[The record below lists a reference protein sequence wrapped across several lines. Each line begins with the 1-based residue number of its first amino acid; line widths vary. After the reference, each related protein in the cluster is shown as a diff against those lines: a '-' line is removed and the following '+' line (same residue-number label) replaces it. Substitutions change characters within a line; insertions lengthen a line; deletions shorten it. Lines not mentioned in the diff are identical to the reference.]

1 MDAPKPEQ
9 YAIDTTAQFAP
20 DTFIWLEQS
29 RGLNG
34 GASLKDIT
42 SVQLPSSEGIMSH
55 KSIGH
60 AKITA
65 EAMSDTTYRI
75 SRKTVLKSAY
85 TVSDSTDQEVCA
97 ISSPMFSR
105 NIRKFTFPV
114 NSPHSNHYLEMKPV
128 GLARKAQYFVQES
141 VVHFWEGVDKDLAL
155 WKTGGNMKIKVAE
168 FGGLRAFSREGLLVV
183 ASGEVDV
190 VVAIVTCFSALNR
203 SDSFSRVA

>member
-9 YAIDTTAQFAP
+9 YTIDTTAQFSP
-20 DTFIWLEQS
+20 DTFLWLEQS
-29 RGLNG
+29 RGLTG
-34 GASLKDIT
+34 GANVKDIT
-42 SVQLPSSEGIMSH
+42 SVQLPSS
-55 KSIGH
+55 KSILSHNSLGH

-75 SRKTVLKSAY
+75 SRTAVLKAAY

-97 ISSPMFSR
+97 MTSPTFSR
-105 NIRKFTFPV
+105 NIRKFTFPS

-141 VVHFWEGVDKDLAL
+141 VVYFWEGLDKDLAL
-155 WKTGGNMKIKVAE
+155 WKTEGKQKIKVAE
-168 FGGLRAFSREGLLVV
+168 FGGLRGFGREGLLVV

-190 VVAIVTCFSALNR
+190 VVAVVTCFSALNR